1 MNLHSYVIILH
12 RVHRN
17 SQNNNVDDN
26 EVINILQEI
35 LEIKKLQ
42 IIASMD
48 ELYIFKII
56 VKYFCNWFNQ

>member
-26 EVINILQEI
+26 EVINIRN
-35 LEIKKLQ
+35 
-42 IIASMD
+42 
-48 ELYIFKII
+48 I
-56 VKYFCNWFNQ
+56 VNNRK

>member
-48 ELYIFKII
+48 ELYLK
-56 VKYFCNWFNQ
+56 